1 MKPIQWLGEACDLP
15 AEPATGTYVTRMTAA
30 IMANINI
37 YGEQPYTTPDGR
49 RIAILRSPYADPRM
63 PPAELCVADLVTLR
77 LAVIEENVLSILV
90 ATSGYSGVL
99 LYLDGERRLMRVNLA
114 TLEREALFP
123 WTLPEHVVFESATPD
138 GRYLVGTVCEP
149 DFHSAIVRVDLRTGR
164 AETIFRHPEILCHVQ
179 VHPGHGR
186 DILIQL
192 NRGSGRNHEGEARPV
207 ENPLTGATHFII
219 DLDGGSLRPLAIGEP
234 HTKSSSGHSGWIADA
249 GRIGVSTHFAYLD
262 PRTPGALDARY
273 PQGNFFTVGP
283 GEDKPTVFAAP
294 GHRFNHVNV
303 SRDGRYFVCDC
314 YHKGLPGG
322 IELVVGNLATGRCR
336 ALLED
341 CGAQGGCAAS
351 SHPHPYLTADNR
363 HVIYNADPHG
373 VPHVHAAHVTE
384 EFLKSLE

>member
-30 IMANINI
+30 IMANLNI

-149 DFHSAIVRVDLRTGR
+149 DFPSASVRAHKYWAPIKRVD
-164 AETIFRHPEILCHVQ
+164 Q
-179 VHPGHGR
+179 VYG
-186 DILIQL
+186 D
-192 NRGSGRNHEGEARPV
+192 RNFVCTCPPMDVWQVEHEGE
-207 ENPLTGATHFII
+207 
-219 DLDGGSLRPLAIGEP
+219 
-234 HTKSSSGHSGWIADA
+234 K
-249 GRIGVSTHFAYLD
+249 
-262 PRTPGALDARY
+262 
-273 PQGNFFTVGP
+273 
-283 GEDKPTVFAAP
+283 AA
-294 GHRFNHVNV
+294 
-303 SRDGRYFVCDC
+303 
-314 YHKGLPGG
+314 
-322 IELVVGNLATGRCR
+322 A
-336 ALLED
+336 
-341 CGAQGGCAAS
+341 
-351 SHPHPYLTADNR
+351 
-363 HVIYNADPHG
+363 
-373 VPHVHAAHVTE
+373 
-384 EFLKSLE
+384 